1 VPKLLVVADV
11 DRLDAPLTVAQMTGA
26 QLLAFYQAQSA
37 VAWLVAAP
45 EVFRSDHHHNPSPPP
60 KTCAW

>member
-37 VAWLVAAP
+37 VA
-45 EVFRSDHHHNPSPPP
+45 
-60 KTCAW
+60 